1 MLILK
6 GVTGDFIGH
15 SAQVFILKGV
25 KWGREAVERW
35 KARREFDSMYTKQ
48 SITKCRY
55 CQYQFTN
62 VLKIKDLEQER
73 SGEEGEKKRG
83 KAKLETRKQKLE
95 MGEKKKQIPPPRR
108 FGMTSVG

>member
-1 MLILK
+1 MKPNFCQVNNIVLEVFILK

-35 KARREFDSMYTKQ
+35 KVRREFDSMYTRQ

-55 CQYQFTN
+55 CQYQ
-62 VLKIKDLEQER
+62 LY
-73 SGEEGEKKRG
+73 
-83 KAKLETRKQKLE
+83 
-95 MGEKKKQIPPPRR
+95 
-108 FGMTSVG
+108 

>member
-1 MLILK
+1 MFILK

-35 KARREFDSMYTKQ
+35 KVRREFDPVYTRQ
-48 SITKCRY
+48 SITKCGY
-55 CQYQFTN
+55 CQCQFTN

-73 SGEEGEKKRG
+73 NTKSTPAPFDETN
-83 KAKLETRKQKLE
+83 AKECGTR
-95 MGEKKKQIPPPRR
+95 RN
-108 FGMTSVG
+108 